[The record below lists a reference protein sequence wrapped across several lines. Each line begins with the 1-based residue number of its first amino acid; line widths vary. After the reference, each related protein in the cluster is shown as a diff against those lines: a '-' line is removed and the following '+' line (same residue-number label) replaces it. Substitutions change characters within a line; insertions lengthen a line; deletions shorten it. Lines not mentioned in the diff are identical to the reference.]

1 MESKEETANLK
12 EKSNDLW
19 SKFMSDVKSTDSAKA
34 KTTVEQKIDENKNN
48 SINPS
53 KIDAN
58 QIDEHEV
65 KKCII

>member
-1 MESKEETANLK
+1 
-12 EKSNDLW
+12 
-19 SKFMSDVKSTDSAKA
+19 MSDVKSTDSAKA